1 MNKKYFYLFL
11 INALIFFIGI
21 LINTKMSLFIFILI
35 SYIFPVISNN
45 IINFVF
51 KSTRSLKSN
60 LLISL
65 ISTICYFVFSV
76 YFISRPDFESFIN
89 SNQQR
94 TGDISI
100 EINPGLANIEQ
111 LIFVFL
117 LNFISLFLVSLFFR
131 KERSDVR
138 NQKIK

>member
-1 MNKKYFYLFL
+1 M
-11 INALIFFIGI
+11 GI

>member
-21 LINTKMSLFIFILI
+21 LINTKMSLLIFILI

>member
-60 LLISL
+60 LLISM

>member
-100 EINPGLANIEQ
+100 EINP
-111 LIFVFL
+111 
-117 LNFISLFLVSLFFR
+117 
-131 KERSDVR
+131 
-138 NQKIK
+138 